1 LVLKIASS
9 ITNTHYTYSGLD
21 MFGWFLSLVPESI
34 FILIYYI
41 MLSAGIVLYIASKLV
56 AWVPMMGQYKLPA
69 ELVGVVL
76 LVVGAYFYGG
86 HGVQSAWLARVA
98 ELEAKV
104 KIAEEKSQQVNT
116 VIETKIVT
124 KIKVVKENV
133 YVNREIIKEV
143 AGKQLDAQCTLPKS
157 TVSLHDSAS
166 RNEVPERA
174 AATDGTPSGVEAS
187 RLLDRV
193 VENYGACYENAEK
206 LKMWQEWYKE
216 QKKIFESVK

>member
-1 LVLKIASS
+1 VWQIQWVLALIPDSFFLWITYLLIAVGV
-9 ITNTHYTYSGLD
+9 GLY
-21 MFGWFLSLVPESI
+21 V
-34 FILIYYI
+34 
-41 MLSAGIVLYIASKLV
+41 ASKLV
-56 AWVPMMGQYKLPA
+56 TWIPLISQYKLPA

-76 LVVGAYFYGG
+76 LVAGSYLFGSYGTEM
-86 HGVQSAWLARVA
+86 AWRERVR

-104 KIAEEKSQQVNT
+104 KAAEEKSQQVNT
-116 VIETKIVT
+116 VIETKIVE

-143 AGKQLDAQCTLPKS
+143 AGKQLDAQCTLPRS

-174 AATDGTPSGVEAS
+174 AAADGAPSGIEAS

-193 VENYGACYENAEK
+193 VENYGACHENAEK
-206 LKMWQEWYKE
+206 LKMWQEWYRE

>member
-1 LVLKIASS
+1 
-9 ITNTHYTYSGLD
+9 
-21 MFGWFLSLVPESI
+21 MFGWFLSFVPESI

-41 MLSAGIVLYIASKLV
+41 MLSVGMVLYIASKLV
-56 AWVPMMGQYKLPA
+56 RWIPMMGQYKLPA

-76 LVVGAYFYGG
+76 LIVGAYFYGG

-104 KIAEEKSQQVNT
+104 KVAEEKSQQVNT

-193 VENYGACYENAEK
+193 VENYGSCNENAEK
-206 LKMWQEWYKE
+206 LRMWQEWYRE

>member
-1 LVLKIASS
+1 MWQL
-9 ITNTHYTYSGLD
+9 
-21 MFGWFLSLVPESI
+21 GWMTSLIPDSI
-34 FILIYYI
+34 FIWLTYG
-41 MLSAGIVLYIASKLV
+41 LFGLGILLYVASKLV
-56 AWVPMMGQYKLPA
+56 TWLPMISQYKLPA
-69 ELVGVVL
+69 ELVGVVF
-76 LVVGAYFYGG
+76 LVVGSYLFGSYGTEMT
-86 HGVQSAWLARVA
+86 WRERVA

-104 KIAEEKSQQVNT
+104 KAAEEQSQQVNT
-116 VIETKIVT
+116 VIETKIIT
-124 KIKVVKENV
+124 KVKVIKENV

-193 VENYGACYENAEK
+193 VENYGACHENAEK
-206 LKMWQEWYKE
+206 LRMWQEWYRD

>member
-1 LVLKIASS
+1 
-9 ITNTHYTYSGLD
+9 
-21 MFGWFLSLVPESI
+21 MFGSYGTE
-34 FILIYYI
+34 
-41 MLSAGIVLYIASKLV
+41 ML
-56 AWVPMMGQYKLPA
+56 WRD
-69 ELVGVVL
+69 
-76 LVVGAYFYGG
+76 
-86 HGVQSAWLARVA
+86 RVR

-116 VIETKIVT
+116 VIETRVVT

-133 YVNREIIKEV
+133 YVNRKIIKEV

-166 RNEVPERA
+166 RNEVARGPES
-174 AATDGTPSGVEAS
+174 TDGAPSGIEAS

-193 VENYGACYENAEK
+193 VENYGSCHENAEK
-206 LKMWQEWYKE
+206 LKMWQEWYRE

>member
-1 LVLKIASS
+1 M
-9 ITNTHYTYSGLD
+9 GQ
-21 MFGWFLSLVPESI
+21 FGWMLSLVPDSL
-34 FILIYYI
+34 FVWIYYI
-41 MLSAGIVLYIASKLV
+41 MLTLGVGLYIASKLIK
-56 AWVPMMGQYKLPA
+56 WIPLMGQYKLPA

-86 HGVQSAWLARVA
+86 HSVQSAWLARVA

-116 VIETKIVT
+116 VIETKIVE
-124 KIKVVKENV
+124 KIKIVKENV

-157 TVSLHDSAS
+157 TVVLHDSAS

-193 VENYGACYENAEK
+193 VENYGACHENAEK
-206 LKMWQEWYKE
+206 LRMWQEWYRE

>member
-1 LVLKIASS
+1 MWQV
-9 ITNTHYTYSGLD
+9 
-21 MFGWFLSLVPESI
+21 GWMLSLIPDSI
-34 FILIYYI
+34 FIWITYFLFG
-41 MLSAGIVLYIASKLV
+41 LGVALYVASKLV
-56 AWVPMMGQYKLPA
+56 TWIPMIKQYKLPV

-76 LVVGAYFYGG
+76 LVIGSYLFGGYGTEM
-86 HGVQSAWLARVA
+86 SWRARVA

-104 KIAEEKSQQVNT
+104 KAAEEKSQQVNT
-116 VIETKIVT
+116 VIQTKIVE

-166 RNEVPERA
+166 RNEVPERS

-193 VENYGACYENAEK
+193 VENYGACHENAEK
-206 LKMWQEWYKE
+206 LKAWQEWYRE

>member
-1 LVLKIASS
+1 MGQI
-9 ITNTHYTYSGLD
+9 
-21 MFGWFLSLVPESI
+21 GWMLSLVPDSI
-34 FILIYYI
+34 FVWIYYI
-41 MLSAGIVLYIASKLV
+41 MLTLGVGLYIVSKLV
-56 AWVPMMGQYKLPA
+56 KWLPMMGQYKLPA

-86 HGVQSAWLARVA
+86 HGVQQAWLARVQ

-116 VIETKIVT
+116 VIETRVVT

-143 AGKQLDAQCTLPKS
+143 AGKQLDASCSLPKS
-157 TVSLHDSAS
+157 TISLHDSAS

-174 AATDGTPSGVEAS
+174 AATDGTPSEVKAS
-187 RLLDRV
+187 QLLDRV
-193 VENYGACYENAEK
+193 VENYGSCHENAAK
-206 LKMWQEWYKE
+206 LEAWQEWYRE

>member
-1 LVLKIASS
+1 MGQI
-9 ITNTHYTYSGLD
+9 
-21 MFGWFLSLVPESI
+21 GWMLSLIPDSI
-34 FILIYYI
+34 FVWIYYI
-41 MLSAGIVLYIASKLV
+41 MLMLGVGLYIASKLV
-56 AWVPMMGQYKLPA
+56 KWLPLMGQYKLPA

-76 LVVGAYFYGG
+76 LVIGAYFYGG
-86 HGVQSAWLARVA
+86 HGVQQAWLARVQ

-116 VIETKIVT
+116 VIQERVVT

-143 AGKQLDAQCTLPKS
+143 AGKQLDASCSLPKS

-166 RNEVPERA
+166 RNEVAERA
-174 AATDGTPSGVEAS
+174 AATDGTPSEIKAS
-187 RLLDRV
+187 QLLDRV
-193 VENYGACYENAEK
+193 VENYGSCHENAAK
-206 LKMWQEWYKE
+206 LEAWQEWYKE

>member
-1 LVLKIASS
+1 MLTL
-9 ITNTHYTYSGLD
+9 GL
-21 MFGWFLSLVPESI
+21 G
-34 FILIYYI
+34 
-41 MLSAGIVLYIASKLV
+41 LYVVSKLV
-56 AWVPMMGQYKLPA
+56 KWLPMMGQYKLPA

-86 HGVQSAWLARVA
+86 YGVQKAWQARVA

-104 KIAEEKSQQVNT
+104 KIAEEKSQQVNK
-116 VIETKIVT
+116 VIETKVVE

-143 AGKQLDAQCTLPKS
+143 AGKQLDASCSLPKS

-166 RNEVPERA
+166 RNEVAGRA
-174 AATDGTPSGVEAS
+174 AATDGTPSEIKAS
-187 RLLDRV
+187 ELLDRV
-193 VENYGACYENAEK
+193 VENYGSCHENAAK
-206 LKMWQEWYKE
+206 LEAWQEWYKE

>member
-1 LVLKIASS
+1 MWQIQWVLALIPDSFFIWITYLLIA
-9 ITNTHYTYSGLD
+9 IGVGLY
-21 MFGWFLSLVPESI
+21 V
-34 FILIYYI
+34 
-41 MLSAGIVLYIASKLV
+41 ASKLV
-56 AWVPMMGQYKLPA
+56 TWIPLISQYKLPA

-76 LVVGAYFYGG
+76 LVAGSYLFGSYGTEM
-86 HGVQSAWLARVA
+86 AWRERVR

-104 KIAEEKSQQVNT
+104 KVAEEKSQQVNT
-116 VIETKIVT
+116 VIETKIVE

-143 AGKQLDAQCTLPKS
+143 AGKQLNAQCTLPRS

-174 AATDGTPSGVEAS
+174 AAVDGTPSGVEAS

-193 VENYGACYENAEK
+193 VENYGACHENAEK
-206 LKMWQEWYKE
+206 LRAWQEWYTE